1 MGAQQ
6 PVQDTEPAPVDV
18 VRVVELDQSP
28 FRQDVHTV
36 QVTLTDEAWR
46 VVISTIGRAMT
57 LGRLQPSLLFSAGRN
72 GLDGIHQAQ
81 AIAARVE
88 PPAWHI
94 DPEVAEALALRL
106 SEAAEEP
113 AECARCG
120 GMVDIDGAYC
130 SRCER

>member
-46 VVISTIGRAMT
+46 VVISTIGRAMV
-57 LGRLQPSLLFSAGRN
+57 LGRLPSSLLFSAGAG

-88 PPAWHI
+88 APSWLL
-94 DPEVAEALALRL
+94 DPEQAGALALDL

-113 AECARCG
+113 ADCARCDRW
-120 GMVDIDGAYC
+120 VDIDGAYC
-130 SRCER
+130 SGCER